1 MIFNFSSLATNNSP
15 IARSNLNI
23 FKETCQK
30 LNTELTKKPECA
42 APVCNISAPYR
53 TISGCCNNIA
63 ITNLGS
69 AHTPF
74 DRLMPSEYS
83 DNISLPRGGMNP
95 SKLPNPRVVSSA
107 IHRVQETEPKPPIS
121 LMVMQFGQFL
131 DHDMTL
137 TPEQGWLKPETLKLH
152 CFVF

>member
-1 MIFNFSSLATNNSP
+1 MFQV
-15 IARSNLNI
+15 
-23 FKETCQK
+23 TCQK
-30 LNTELTKKPECA
+30 LNAELASDSECSRT
-42 APVCNISAPYR
+42 VCNASSPYR

-63 ITNLGS
+63 TKNLGS
-69 AHTPF
+69 AYTAF
-74 DRLMPSEYS
+74 DRLLTSEYA
-83 DNISLPRGGMNP
+83 DNVSLPRGGMNP
-95 SKLPNPRVVSSA
+95 STLPSPRDVSSA